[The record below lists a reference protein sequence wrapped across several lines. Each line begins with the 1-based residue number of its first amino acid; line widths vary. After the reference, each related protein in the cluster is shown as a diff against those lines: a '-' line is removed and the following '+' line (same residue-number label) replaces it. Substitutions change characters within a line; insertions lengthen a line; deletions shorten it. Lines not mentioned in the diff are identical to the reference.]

1 MEQNF
6 QFEVLESQIRECFGR
21 LVWTHTTHQKC
32 IDILEKKEKKIK
44 VVQIILNTISATGL
58 ITYIF
63 NNQNWI
69 PPISAVLTTI
79 ALAMDIYC
87 LNYDIGK
94 EKELHINLVNKLWN
108 IREKY
113 FSLLTDIKIRKLDIN
128 EIISKRDKLQEEL
141 NEAYKTGI
149 RTNSKAYNMATKAL
163 KRNEEMTLHDEE
175 IDMFLPKELRKSKV
189 LIKNLPIKKK

>member
-44 VVQIILNTISATGL
+44 VVQIILNTISAMGL